1 MLFNIYLVCYLIYFI
16 IFFRE
21 IVNSKIFKNIMQDI
35 LRNESNLF
43 YSQFTMNLYERKRLI
58 QRSYISSPRAL
69 INRILERVRC
79 YFK

>member
-35 LRNESNLF
+35 LQNESNLF
-43 YSQFTMNLYERKRLI
+43 YSQFTMNLHERKRLI

-79 YFK
+79 YF